1 MQMSEAVRVRLTG
14 QQLAKMENLIRQTK
28 SNKSKIIRDL
38 IDAAEVVPA
47 QISVRLPAANGVG
60 RTNERLQCVV

>member
-1 MQMSEAVRVRLTG
+1 MQMNEAVRVRLTG
-14 QQLAKMENLIRQTK
+14 QQLAKMDSLIQQTK

-47 QISVRLPAANGVG
+47 QISVRLPSANGVG
-60 RTNERLQCVV
+60 RNTEQLQCVV